1 MALSPDAIQYYA
13 HSVIRSEIF
22 QLTRRDERNR
32 YLHLV
37 AFVAHQY
44 YRLQDNLVAVLLTSV
59 QRLQNT
65 ATRQHKEQCYT
76 RREQHH
82 ESLKALVG
90 YLDSG
95 AVEMLAA
102 IKTLTQDGT
111 LTDEEKVRRIRSV
124 LDSRMIPE
132 PMDAK
137 ALGEL
142 KTNVN
147 GLLKNDVVKS
157 DIHSTDAF
165 GYSEAIFT
173 ASFLV
178 DVAYAPRFKN
188 LKRQRRYLFRSRKNV
203 GQSEWRIKP
212 DAYRDTDL
220 IIAQWDD
227 ILHFIATIKLKEITV
242 SDIFR
247 RLNSYSKQ
255 HGLYQALKAFGQIP
269 KSLFILR
276 YIDEPELRM
285 SIEKVLN
292 GIEHVHRFTRA
303 VSVGSPREF
312 LNAEKEDQK
321 LAEACKRLINN
332 CIVCWNYLYLSQ
344 QFAAID
350 DPAKREEFVQALRHG
365 SAASWRHVNLLGEY
379 DFSDA
384 RLKDSVGIKPPKLI
398 D

>member
-1 MALSPDAIQYYA
+1 M
-13 HSVIRSEIF
+13 
-22 QLTRRDERNR
+22 RRRAPFRQPSGDERFR
-32 YLHLV
+32 
-37 AFVAHQY
+37 
-44 YRLQDNLVAVLLTSV
+44 
-59 QRLQNT
+59 
-65 ATRQHKEQCYT
+65 
-76 RREQHH
+76 
-82 ESLKALVG
+82 
-90 YLDSG
+90 
-95 AVEMLAA
+95 
-102 IKTLTQDGT
+102 
-111 LTDEEKVRRIRSV
+111 
-124 LDSRMIPE
+124 
-132 PMDAK
+132 
-137 ALGEL
+137 
-142 KTNVN
+142 
-147 GLLKNDVVKS
+147 
-157 DIHSTDAF
+157 
-165 GYSEAIFT
+165 
-173 ASFLV
+173 
-178 DVAYAPRFKN
+178 N

-227 ILHFIATIKLKEITV
+227 ILRFIATIKLKETTA

-321 LAEACKRLINN
+321 LAEACKRLIKN

-379 DFSDA
+379 DFSDE